1 MKFLLF
7 TLLSALVV
15 VFLNIV
21 APYWMVMIAVT
32 ALAALIRPT
41 VWGGFLG
48 GGLGMGLVW
57 LGQTLYI
64 SAVTSSSL
72 PDKMGALMGL
82 GSGLSLMLL
91 TAVLG
96 FILGGCSGLLGVKF
110 RNLIQKK
117 PTDVY
122 LG

>member
-7 TLLSALVV
+7 TLLSALLV

-21 APYWMVMIAVT
+21 TSYWVVMIA
-32 ALAALIRPT
+32 LAVLAVLIRPS
-41 VWGGFLG
+41 VWGGFFG
-48 GGLGMGLVW
+48 GGLGMALAW
-57 LGQTLYI
+57 LGQAVYI
-64 SAVTSSSL
+64 SAVTSSTL

-82 GSGLSLMLL
+82 GSGLSLMVL

-96 FILGGCSGLLGVKF
+96 FILGGFSGLLGVMF
-110 RNLIQKK
+110 RNLVQKK
-117 PTDVY
+117 RRDVY

>member
-1 MKFLLF
+1 
-7 TLLSALVV
+7 
-15 VFLNIV
+15 
-21 APYWMVMIAVT
+21 MVMIAVT

-64 SAVTSSSL
+64 SAVTSSTL

>member
-21 APYWMVMIAVT
+21 APYWAVMIALTV
-32 ALAALIRPT
+32 LAGIIRPSG
-41 VWGGFLG
+41 WGGFFG

-57 LGQTLYI
+57 LGQTVYI
-64 SAVTSSSL
+64 SAVTSSTL

-82 GSGLSLMLL
+82 GSGLNLMLL

-96 FILGGCSGLLGVKF
+96 FILGGFSGLLGVMF
-110 RNLIQKK
+110 SNLVQKNRR
-117 PTDVY
+117 DVY

>member
-21 APYWMVMIAVT
+21 APYWVVMIAVT

-41 VWGGFLG
+41 VWGGFFG

-57 LGQTLYI
+57 LGQTVYI
-64 SAVTSSSL
+64 SAVTSSTL
-72 PDKMGALMGL
+72 PDKMV
-82 GSGLSLMLL
+82 SE
-91 TAVLG
+91 
-96 FILGGCSGLLGVKF
+96 
-110 RNLIQKK
+110 
-117 PTDVY
+117 Y
-122 LG
+122 

>member
-21 APYWMVMIAVT
+21 APYWVVMIAVT

-41 VWGGFLG
+41 VWGGFFG

-57 LGQTLYI
+57 LGQTVYI
-64 SAVTSSSL
+64 SAVTSSAL

-96 FILGGCSGLLGVKF
+96 FILGGCSGLLGVMF

>member
-1 MKFLLF
+1 
-7 TLLSALVV
+7 
-15 VFLNIV
+15 
-21 APYWMVMIAVT
+21 
-32 ALAALIRPT
+32 
-41 VWGGFLG
+41 
-48 GGLGMGLVW
+48 
-57 LGQTLYI
+57 
-64 SAVTSSSL
+64 
-72 PDKMGALMGL
+72 MGALMGL

-96 FILGGCSGLLGVKF
+96 FILGGCSGLLGVMF

>member
-7 TLLSALVV
+7 TLLSALLV

-21 APYWMVMIAVT
+21 APYWAVMIALTV
-32 ALAALIRPT
+32 LAGIIRPSG
-41 VWGGFLG
+41 WGGFFG

-57 LGQTLYI
+57 LGQTVYI
-64 SAVTSSSL
+64 SAVTSSTL

-82 GSGLSLMLL
+82 GSGLNLMLL

-96 FILGGCSGLLGVKF
+96 FILGGFSGLLGVMF
-110 RNLIQKK
+110 RNLVQKK
-117 PTDVY
+117 RRDVY

>member
-15 VFLNIV
+15 VFLNIL
-21 APYWMVMIAVT
+21 APYWAVMIALTV
-32 ALAALIRPT
+32 LAGIIRPSG
-41 VWGGFLG
+41 WGGFFG

-57 LGQTLYI
+57 LGQTVYI
-64 SAVTSSSL
+64 SAVTSSTL

-82 GSGLSLMLL
+82 GSGLNLMLL

-96 FILGGCSGLLGVKF
+96 FILGGFSGLLGVMF
-110 RNLIQKK
+110 RNLVQKK
-117 PTDVY
+117 RRDVY

>member
-64 SAVTSSSL
+64 SAVTSSTL

-96 FILGGCSGLLGVKF
+96 FFLGGCSGLLGVKF
-110 RNLIQKK
+110 RELIQKK

>member
-21 APYWMVMIAVT
+21 APYWAVMIALTV
-32 ALAALIRPT
+32 LAGIIRPSG
-41 VWGGFLG
+41 WGGFFG

-57 LGQTLYI
+57 LGQTVYI
-64 SAVTSSSL
+64 SAVTSSTL

-82 GSGLSLMLL
+82 GSGLNLMLL

-96 FILGGCSGLLGVKF
+96 FILGGFSGLLGVMF
-110 RNLIQKK
+110 RNLVQKK
-117 PTDVY
+117 RTDVY

>member
-7 TLLSALVV
+7 TLLSALLV

-21 APYWMVMIAVT
+21 SPYWVVMIALTV
-32 ALAALIRPT
+32 LAGLIRPS

-57 LGQTLYI
+57 LGQTVYI
-64 SAVTSSSL
+64 STVTSSTL

-82 GSGLSLMLL
+82 GSGLSLMVL

-96 FILGGCSGLLGVKF
+96 FILGGCSGLLGVMF
-110 RNLIQKK
+110 RNLVQKK
-117 PTDVY
+117 RTDVY

>member
-64 SAVTSSSL
+64 SVVTSSTL

-96 FILGGCSGLLGVKF
+96 FILGGSSGLLGVKF

>member
-21 APYWMVMIAVT
+21 APYWAVMIALTV
-32 ALAALIRPT
+32 LAGIIRPSG
-41 VWGGFLG
+41 WGGFFG
-48 GGLGMGLVW
+48 GGLGMGLIW
-57 LGQTLYI
+57 LGQTVYI
-64 SAVTSSSL
+64 SAVTSSTL
-72 PDKMGALMGL
+72 PEKMGALMGL
-82 GSGLSLMLL
+82 GSGLNLMLL

-96 FILGGCSGLLGVKF
+96 FILGGFSGLLGVMF
-110 RNLIQKK
+110 RNLVQKNRR
-117 PTDVY
+117 DVY

>member
-64 SAVTSSSL
+64 SAVTSSTL

-96 FILGGCSGLLGVKF
+96 FILGGSSGLLGVKF

>member
-21 APYWMVMIAVT
+21 APYWVVMIAVT

-57 LGQTLYI
+57 LGQPLYI
-64 SAVTSSSL
+64 SAVTSSTL

>member
-21 APYWMVMIAVT
+21 APYWAVMIALTV
-32 ALAALIRPT
+32 LAGIIRPSG
-41 VWGGFLG
+41 WGGFFG

-57 LGQTLYI
+57 LGQTVYI
-64 SAVTSSSL
+64 SAVTSSTL
-72 PDKMGALMGL
+72 PDKMGALMGF
-82 GSGLSLMLL
+82 GSGLNLMLL

-96 FILGGCSGLLGVKF
+96 FILGGFSGLLGVMF
-110 RNLIQKK
+110 RNLVQKK
-117 PTDVY
+117 RRDVY

>member
-21 APYWMVMIAVT
+21 APYWVVMIAVT

-64 SAVTSSSL
+64 SAVTSSTL
-72 PDKMGALMGL
+72 PDKMGALMAL

-96 FILGGCSGLLGVKF
+96 FILGGCSGLLGVMF

>member
-21 APYWMVMIAVT
+21 APYWVVMIAVT

-64 SAVTSSSL
+64 SAVTSSTL

-96 FILGGCSGLLGVKF
+96 FILGGSSGLLGVKF

>member
-21 APYWMVMIAVT
+21 APYWAVMIALIV
-32 ALAALIRPT
+32 LAGIIRPSG
-41 VWGGFLG
+41 WGGFFG

-57 LGQTLYI
+57 LGQTVYI
-64 SAVTSSSL
+64 SAVTSSTL

-82 GSGLSLMLL
+82 GSGLNLMLL

-96 FILGGCSGLLGVKF
+96 FILGGFSGLLGVMF
-110 RNLIQKK
+110 RNLVQKK
-117 PTDVY
+117 RRDVY

>member
-7 TLLSALVV
+7 TLLSALLV

-21 APYWMVMIAVT
+21 SPYWVVMIALTV
-32 ALAALIRPT
+32 LAGLIRPS

-57 LGQTLYI
+57 LGQTVYI
-64 SAVTSSSL
+64 STVTSSTL

-82 GSGLSLMLL
+82 GSGLSLMVL

-96 FILGGCSGLLGVKF
+96 FILGGCSGLLGVMF
-110 RNLIQKK
+110 RNLVQKK
-117 PTDVY
+117 RRDVY

>member
-7 TLLSALVV
+7 ILLSALVV

-21 APYWMVMIAVT
+21 APYWVVMIAVT
-32 ALAALIRPT
+32 VLAALIRPT

-57 LGQTLYI
+57 LGQTVYI
-64 SAVTSSSL
+64 SAVTSSTL

-96 FILGGCSGLLGVKF
+96 FILGGCSGLLGVMF

>member
-21 APYWMVMIAVT
+21 APYWAVMIALTV
-32 ALAALIRPT
+32 LAGIIRPS
-41 VWGGFLG
+41 VWGGFFG

-57 LGQTLYI
+57 LGQTVYI
-64 SAVTSSSL
+64 SAVTSSTL

-82 GSGLSLMLL
+82 GSGLNLMLL

-96 FILGGCSGLLGVKF
+96 FILGGFSGLLGVMF
-110 RNLIQKK
+110 RNLVQKK
-117 PTDVY
+117 RTDVY

>member
-21 APYWMVMIAVT
+21 APYWAVMIALTV
-32 ALAALIRPT
+32 LAGIIRPSG
-41 VWGGFLG
+41 WGGFFG

-57 LGQTLYI
+57 LGQTVYI
-64 SAVTSSSL
+64 SAVTSSTL

-82 GSGLSLMLL
+82 GSGLNLMLL

-96 FILGGCSGLLGVKF
+96 FILGGFSGLLGVLF
-110 RNLIQKK
+110 RNLVQKK
-117 PTDVY
+117 RRDVY

>member
-21 APYWMVMIAVT
+21 APYWVVMIAVT

-64 SAVTSSSL
+64 SAVTSSTL
-72 PDKMGALMGL
+72 PDKMGALIGL

-96 FILGGCSGLLGVKF
+96 FILGGCSGLLGVMF

>member
-21 APYWMVMIAVT
+21 APYWAVMIALTV
-32 ALAALIRPT
+32 LAGIIRPSG
-41 VWGGFLG
+41 WGGFFG

-57 LGQTLYI
+57 LGQTVYI
-64 SAVTSSSL
+64 SALTSSTL

-82 GSGLSLMLL
+82 GSGLNLMLL

-96 FILGGCSGLLGVKF
+96 FILGGFSGLLGVMF
-110 RNLIQKK
+110 RNLVQKK
-117 PTDVY
+117 RRDVY

>member
-7 TLLSALVV
+7 TLLSALLV

-21 APYWMVMIAVT
+21 SPYWVVMIA
-32 ALAALIRPT
+32 LAVLAVLIRPSA
-41 VWGGFLG
+41 WGGFFG
-48 GGLGMGLVW
+48 GGLGMGLTW
-57 LGQTLYI
+57 LGQTAYI
-64 SAVTSSSL
+64 SAVTSSTL

-82 GSGLSLMLL
+82 GSGLSLMVL

-96 FILGGCSGLLGVKF
+96 FILGGCSGLLGVMF
-110 RNLIQKK
+110 RNLVQKK
-117 PTDVY
+117 RRDVY

>member
-7 TLLSALVV
+7 TLLSALLG

-21 APYWMVMIAVT
+21 APYWVIMIAVT
-32 ALAALIRPT
+32 LLAALIRPS

-57 LGQTLYI
+57 LGQTVYI
-64 SAVTSSSL
+64 SAVTSSAL
-72 PDKMGALMGL
+72 PDKMGALMGF

-96 FILGGCSGLLGVKF
+96 FILGGCSGLLGVLS

>member
-7 TLLSALVV
+7 TLLSALLV

-21 APYWMVMIAVT
+21 SPYWVVMIA
-32 ALAALIRPT
+32 LAVLAVLIRPSS
-41 VWGGFLG
+41 WGGFFG
-48 GGLGMGLVW
+48 GGLGMGLAW
-57 LGQTLYI
+57 LGQTAYI
-64 SAVTSSSL
+64 SAVTSSTL

-82 GSGLSLMLL
+82 GSGLSLMVL

-96 FILGGCSGLLGVKF
+96 FILGGFSGLLGVML
-110 RNLIQKK
+110 RNLVQKK
-117 PTDVY
+117 RRDVY

>member
-21 APYWMVMIAVT
+21 APYWAVMIALTV
-32 ALAALIRPT
+32 LAGIIRPSG
-41 VWGGFLG
+41 WGGFFG

-57 LGQTLYI
+57 LGQTVYI
-64 SAVTSSSL
+64 SAVTSSTL

-82 GSGLSLMLL
+82 GSGLNLMLL

-96 FILGGCSGLLGVKF
+96 FILGGFSGLLGVMF
-110 RNLIQKK
+110 RNLVQKK
-117 PTDVY
+117 RRDVY

>member
-7 TLLSALVV
+7 TLLSALLV

-21 APYWMVMIAVT
+21 TSYWVVMIA
-32 ALAALIRPT
+32 LAVLAVLIRPS
-41 VWGGFLG
+41 VWGGFFG
-48 GGLGMGLVW
+48 GGLGMGLAW
-57 LGQTLYI
+57 LGQAVYI
-64 SAVTSSSL
+64 SAVTSSTL

-82 GSGLSLMLL
+82 GSGLSLMVL

-96 FILGGCSGLLGVKF
+96 FILGGFSGLLGVMF
-110 RNLIQKK
+110 RNLVQKK
-117 PTDVY
+117 RRDVY

>member
-21 APYWMVMIAVT
+21 APYWVVMIAVT

-57 LGQTLYI
+57 LGQTVYI
-64 SAVTSSSL
+64 SAVTSSTL

-82 GSGLSLMLL
+82 GSGLNLMLL

-96 FILGGCSGLLGVKF
+96 FILGGFSGLLGVMF
-110 RNLIQKK
+110 RNLVQKK
-117 PTDVY
+117 RRDVY

>member
-21 APYWMVMIAVT
+21 APYWVVMIAVT

-64 SAVTSSSL
+64 SAVTSSTL

-96 FILGGCSGLLGVKF
+96 FILGGCSGLLGVLF

-117 PTDVY
+117 ATDVY

>member
-21 APYWMVMIAVT
+21 APYWMVIIAVT

-64 SAVTSSSL
+64 SAVTSSTL

-82 GSGLSLMLL
+82 GSGLSLMLF

-96 FILGGCSGLLGVKF
+96 FILGGCSGLLGVMF

>member
-21 APYWMVMIAVT
+21 APYWVVMIAVT

-64 SAVTSSSL
+64 SAVTSSTL

-82 GSGLSLMLL
+82 GSGLSLMLF

-96 FILGGCSGLLGVKF
+96 FILGGCSGLLGVMF

>member
-21 APYWMVMIAVT
+21 APYWVVMIAVT
-32 ALAALIRPT
+32 VLASLIRPT

-64 SAVTSSSL
+64 SAVTSSTL

-96 FILGGCSGLLGVKF
+96 FILGGCSGLLGVMF

>member
-21 APYWMVMIAVT
+21 APYWAVMIALTV
-32 ALAALIRPT
+32 LAGIIRPSG
-41 VWGGFLG
+41 WGGFFG

-57 LGQTLYI
+57 LGQTVYI
-64 SAVTSSSL
+64 SAVTSSTL

-82 GSGLSLMLL
+82 GSGLNLMLL

-96 FILGGCSGLLGVKF
+96 FILGGFSGLLGVMF
-110 RNLIQKK
+110 RNLVQKNRR
-117 PTDVY
+117 DVY

>member
-21 APYWMVMIAVT
+21 APYWAVMIALTV
-32 ALAALIRPT
+32 LAGIIRPSG
-41 VWGGFLG
+41 WGGFFG

-57 LGQTLYI
+57 LGQAVYI
-64 SAVTSSSL
+64 SAVTSSTL

-82 GSGLSLMLL
+82 GSGLNLMLL
-91 TAVLG
+91 TALLG
-96 FILGGCSGLLGVKF
+96 FILGGFSGLLGVMF
-110 RNLIQKK
+110 RNLVQKK
-117 PTDVY
+117 RRDVY